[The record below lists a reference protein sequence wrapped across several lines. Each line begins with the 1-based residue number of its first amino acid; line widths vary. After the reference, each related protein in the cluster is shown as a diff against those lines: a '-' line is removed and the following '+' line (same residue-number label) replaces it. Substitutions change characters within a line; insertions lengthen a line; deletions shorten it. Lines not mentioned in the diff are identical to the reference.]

1 MLGGA
6 NLQAP
11 GRWAGSQGQQGIGRK
26 SVGRQTGGRWVT
38 TVSGGGRK
46 TKLQADGGEAIGG
59 DREQALERDWEGP
72 FVISEGGE
80 RGTREINED
89 GNNSTPT

>member
-1 MLGGA
+1 MGGA

-11 GRWAGSQGQQGIGRK
+11 GRWAGSQGRQGIGHK
-26 SVGRQTGGRWVT
+26 SVGSQTGGRRVT

-59 DREQALERDWEGP
+59 DREQALEREGEGP
-72 FVISEGGE
+72 VGISEGGD